1 MDEDTDIGGPR
12 RNFPTTRRSAIIAT
26 RSEDEGVRAR
36 AFESLISMYWKPA
49 YKYVRIKW
57 RESNED
63 AKDLIQGFF
72 ARALEKGYFQNYD
85 PEKASFRTYLRTC
98 LDGYVANERKAAGR
112 QKRYAPTLDFDE
124 AERELELSAAGDGLS
139 MEDYFHHEWVR
150 NLFGLAVDALRA
162 ELERK
167 GKAVHFRL
175 FERYDLSDTAHGEKL
190 TYDRL
195 AGEHGIAVT
204 DVTNYLALARREFR
218 RILLGKLREAT
229 GGEQEF
235 KAEARLLLGDGGHGL
250 GF

>member
-1 MDEDTDIGGPR
+1 MDEDTKIGGLQ
-12 RNFPTTRRSAIIAT
+12 RNFPVTRRSAIIAT
-26 RSEDEGVRAR
+26 RSDDQGVRAQ
-36 AFESLISMYWKPA
+36 AFETLISMYWKPA

-57 RESNED
+57 RESNEN

-72 ARALEKGYFQNYD
+72 ARAIEKGYFQNYD
-85 PEKASFRTYLRTC
+85 PARASFRTYLRTC
-98 LDGYVANERKAAGR
+98 LDGYVANEKKAAGR
-112 QKRYAPTLDFDE
+112 QKRSAPTLDFDE
-124 AERELELSAAGDGLS
+124 AERELEQAGAADGLS

-150 NLFGLAVDALRA
+150 NIFGLAVEALRN

-167 GKAVHFRL
+167 GKTIHFRL
-175 FERYDLSDTAHGEKL
+175 FERYDLSDSPPGEEL

-195 AGEHGIAVT
+195 AAEYGIAVT

-218 RILLGKLREAT
+218 RVLLGKLREAT

-235 KAEARLLLGDGGHGL
+235 KTEARLLLGDGGHGL